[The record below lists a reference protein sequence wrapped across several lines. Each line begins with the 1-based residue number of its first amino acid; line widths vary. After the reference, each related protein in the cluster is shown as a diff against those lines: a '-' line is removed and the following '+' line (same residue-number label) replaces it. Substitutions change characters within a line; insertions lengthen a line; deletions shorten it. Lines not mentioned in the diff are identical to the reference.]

1 MAEGQ
6 VEHQTPRGGGE
17 TILRTSGLS
26 KRFGN
31 ITAVHSLDLD
41 VRAGEVLGFLGPNGS
56 GKSTTVGMI
65 LGLIEPTAGTV
76 ELFGKPLAQQR
87 EVLTRQVGAIIETP
101 AFYPYITGR
110 DNLRALAMAAG
121 GVPAGRVEELLT
133 LVGLQERAGGKYK
146 TYSLG
151 MKQRLG
157 IASTLLTNPSLVI
170 LDEPTNGLDPAGQ
183 REIRDL
189 IPDLA
194 RQGHAVL
201 LASHLLHEV
210 EQVCERVA
218 IIRSGRLIEFGRV
231 ADLVA
236 RGGYLDVKL
245 RPNEI
250 AAAVQVLQTLAVR
263 RERGA
268 ARRRPGRDLHR
279 RLRRGDQP
287 GAGRAGHLRLGA
299 DPEAVLAG
307 GHFPGAD
314 RRQHPGRAERADG
327 RVGRC
332 CRCCVARFSGC
343 AGGGWRRSSCS
354 SSCSA
359 SPPSTSSCGWS
370 TSTPPVSTR
379 QIKAEIWV

>member
-101 AFYPYITGR
+101 AFYPYMTGR

-210 EQVCERVA
+210 EHVCERVA

-250 AAAVQVLQTLAVR
+250 AAAVQVLQPLPFVESVAPRDEGLAVIYTGDY
-263 RERGA
+263 GA
-268 ARRRPGRDLHR
+268 EINR
-279 RLRRGDQP
+279 
-287 GAGRAGHLRLGA
+287 
-299 DPEAVLAG
+299 VLAG
-307 GHFPGAD
+307 QGIFASALIPK
-314 RRQHPGRAERADG
+314 Q
-327 RVGRC
+327 
-332 CRCCVARFSGC
+332 
-343 AGGGWRRSSCS
+343 SSLEDIFLEL
-354 SSCSA
+354 
-359 SPPSTSSCGWS
+359 TEG
-370 TSTPPVSTR
+370 STPGEQNVQTGGSGD
-379 QIKAEIWV
+379 AAAVA

>member
-1 MAEGQ
+1 MAERQG
-6 VEHQTPRGGGE
+6 EFRTPRGGGE

-31 ITAVHSLDLD
+31 ITAVHNLDLD

-56 GKSTTVGMI
+56 GKSTTVGMV
-65 LGLIEPTAGTV
+65 LGLIEPTTGTV

-87 EVLTRQVGAIIETP
+87 EALTRQVGAIIETP
-101 AFYPYITGR
+101 AFYPYLSGR
-110 DNLRALAMAAG
+110 DNLRALAMAVG
-121 GVPAGRVEELLT
+121 GIPASRIEELLS
-133 LVGLQERAGGKYK
+133 LVGLQERAGGKFK

-236 RGGYLDVKL
+236 KGGYLDVKL

-250 AAAVQVLQTLAVR
+250 AAAAQVLQTLPFVESVAPRDEGLAVTYTGDY
-263 RERGA
+263 GA
-268 ARRRPGRDLHR
+268 EINR
-279 RLRRGDQP
+279 
-287 GAGRAGHLRLGA
+287 
-299 DPEAVLAG
+299 VLAG
-307 GHFPGAD
+307 QGIFAAALIP
-314 RRQHPGRAERADG
+314 RQ
-327 RVGRC
+327 
-332 CRCCVARFSGC
+332 
-343 AGGGWRRSSCS
+343 SSLEDIFLEL
-354 SSCSA
+354 
-359 SPPSTSSCGWS
+359 TEG
-370 TSTPPVSTR
+370 STPGEQNVQTGGSGD
-379 QIKAEIWV
+379 AAAVA